1 MKLDS
6 VSEDRV
12 ARALLPALSRYQSW
26 TVLDI
31 SFVGQEC
38 PTHTLHPRWKRLTL
52 AEAARRVKLRSSQQE
67 RRIRFTTLLQ
77 KLG

>member
-1 MKLDS
+1 MKSTPRNLRAMMKLDS

-12 ARALLPALSRYQSW
+12 ARTLLSALSRYNSW

-38 PTHTLHPRWKRLTL
+38 PTHTYILDGN
-52 AEAARRVKLRSSQQE
+52 V
-67 RRIRFTTLLQ
+67 
-77 KLG
+77 

>member
-12 ARALLPALSRYQSW
+12 ARTLLSALSRYNSW

-38 PTHTLHPRWKRLTL
+38 PTHTNILDGN
-52 AEAARRVKLRSSQQE
+52 V
-67 RRIRFTTLLQ
+67 
-77 KLG
+77 